1 MRCPRLRTEAC
12 ELEPVTGGTT
22 VGGNSSRAKFQNGE
36 CVRVCAS
43 RPWPPASFAFRVFS
57 PFRSLPAMA
66 TDPLRGS
73 RKILPAPVATAV
85 LLFKGASQPSQTR
98 AEGPPTRSFLLPPIL
113 TLPSSCTIDLPSKY
127 VQRYCYSSSSIVPSI
142 YSIRQLALGLLP
154 RTFRRRLCS
163 TRTAL
168 CTLFPFVCACASYL
182 ITHYVLAS
190 LSVPKMACKIVV
202 RLHILAFGLVCGSS
216 AVSQY

>member
-1 MRCPRLRTEAC
+1 MRCPRLHTEAC

-22 VGGNSSRAKFQNGE
+22 VGGNSSGAKFQNGQ

-43 RPWPPASFAFRVFS
+43 RPWPPFFALRVFS
-57 PFRSLPAMA
+57 SFRSLPAMA

-98 AEGPPTRSFLLPPIL
+98 AECPPTRSFLLPPIL
-113 TLPSSCTIDLPSKY
+113 TLPSSCTIDSPSKY
-127 VQRYCYSSSSIVPSI
+127 VQRYCYFSSSLVPSI

-163 TRTAL
+163 TRTSL
-168 CTLFPFVCACASYL
+168 STLFPSVCACASYL
-182 ITHYVLAS
+182 ITHYLLVS
-190 LSVPKMACKIVV
+190 LSVPSMACKIVV
-202 RLHILAFGLVCGSS
+202 RLHILDFGLVCGSS